1 MIPVVAGSN
10 PVGHPNLSPPAAFR
24 AVAEAALAQIETN
37 ARGVLVSDDP
47 EFLHQLR
54 VGLRR
59 LRAALRAFR
68 GLLPPK
74 TTRKLKRVLRKLSPK
89 LGAARDWDVLVA
101 RLEADG
107 GSAGLLRKA
116 RARRARARRAAR
128 RAMVSKRFAGI
139 GPAVRG
145 LAAAESGESLAH
157 FGAAALDRAHRKLM
171 AQADG
176 ADWADASV
184 RHAVRIRVKRLR
196 YSCEFFASAFPSR
209 LATPYVAALKDLQEI
224 LGALND
230 IAVGRRLIGF
240 DADEAALLR
249 RLGVAWP
256 RLAKRPVF
264 WRARA

>member
-1 MIPVVAGSN
+1 
-10 PVGHPNLSPPAAFR
+10 LSKNAPPRAAFL
-24 AVAEAALAQIETN
+24 AVARVTLEQIEPN

-68 GLLPPK
+68 AILQPEQ
-74 TTRKLKRVLRKLSPK
+74 TRPLIRALRKLSPK

-101 RLEADG
+101 RLEAAG
-107 GSAGLLRKA
+107 GSPELLRKT
-116 RARRARARRAAR
+116 RARRATARRAAR
-128 RAMVSKRFAGI
+128 RAIVSKRFAGI
-139 GPAVRG
+139 GAAVRG
-145 LAAAESGESLAH
+145 LATADSRETLAQ
-157 FGAAALDRAHRKLM
+157 FGAAALARAHRKLM

-176 ADWADASV
+176 AEWADAAA

-196 YSCEFFASAFPSR
+196 YGCEFFASAFPSR
-209 LATPYVAALKDLQEI
+209 LATPHIAALKELQEI

-230 IAVGRRLIGF
+230 ISVGRRLIGF

-249 RLGVAWP
+249 RLGAAWP

-264 WRARA
+264 WRAPA